1 MKRIDTIFIIF
12 LLAYFSINAITR
24 PETDSYLTFVN
35 NHAEMTAEITA
46 HTDSWAGKVIPS
58 DLVLP
63 IYHIP
68 SYPETQYR
76 VIGFYGAGVFRGCS
90 KITSIAIPRGYES
103 IPSTTFI
110 DCENLRSFR
119 WSSGN
124 PEGRNGDYFIEN
136 GVLYSSYNVG
146 KMFCYPA
153 GKTDSEFKI
162 PTNCNSIGEYCF
174 YRQRHLKNISF
185 NDGLKNIENCAFY
198 GCEGIMSL
206 TIPYG
211 VTKIGDFAFEN
222 CTSLETV
229 IIPASA
235 THINKGAFKGCSKL
249 KLVTIEN
256 GVETIKSEAFANCVS
271 LETIIIPA
279 SVTTIDERA
288 FAGCSNLKTVILQ
301 SGAKKYGAD
310 VFDGCNSLNEVRIVD
325 LSGWCQSQFATPLA
339 NPVNISKKHNY
350 LGKIITDL
358 AIPNDVNNLGQNVF
372 YGYSPLRSITFP
384 DNLTSISKDAF
395 ADCENVSKII
405 IPDFASWCKIDFIT
419 EKSNPLY
426 YAKSLYVNDALIN
439 ILDIPEGIERLHKYA
454 FVNGDFTEIRIS
466 STIKEIEDATF
477 KGVTSRFIRSYS
489 ITPPTIAL
497 TAFSSYSAT
506 LYVPTESLASYW
518 SHTVWGLFS
527 QIEEIPIDASSISF
541 EESEYELN
549 VNETLHLT
557 VSFDPINTT
566 NKEIVWSSSDE
577 SIATV
582 ENGVVKAIKEGFAVI
597 TATTTNNKSASCRL
611 TINNVLATS
620 IKVLPSEL
628 VLTPGATVKLTAQI
642 LPENTTNQSIE
653 WSSENENI
661 VIVNQSGVIKT
672 LSVGSSHITATTL
685 DGTNLS
691 AICMIT
697 VVPIKIESLVLN
709 PSCVNGQEGE
719 QVQIV
724 VTVLPENVT
733 NKTIAWSSSD
743 ERVATVDSYG
753 VVSLL
758 KEGTATITASSTDG
772 SGVSASCNITVRKPK
787 ILVSSITLTP
797 SSVDGKEGEQ
807 IQINA
812 TVLPEDATNKLLAWR
827 SSDESVATVDNNG
840 LVSLLQEGTATITA
854 SATDGSG
861 VSAECAVVVTKY
873 AEIEDILTDKNTYVK
888 IFNPSGVLVYEG
900 IYSMAKLV
908 PDYYIVVC
916 DGKNIKIKVD

>member
-1 MKRIDTIFIIF
+1 MKLTVNLFIIF
-12 LLAYFSINAITR
+12 LSVYFSANAITR
-24 PETDSYLTFVN
+24 PETDSYLDFIE
-35 NHAEMTAEITA
+35 NHANRTAEITG
-46 HTDSWAGKVIPS
+46 HRDSWAGNPLPS
-58 DLVLP
+58 NLILP
-63 IYHIP
+63 SYHIP
-68 SYPETQYR
+68 SYPETRYE

-90 KITSIAIPRGYES
+90 KITSIAIPRGYKS

-119 WSSGN
+119 WSSGD
-124 PEGRNGDYFIEN
+124 PEGRCGDYFIEN

-146 KMFCYPA
+146 NMFCYPA
-153 GKTDSEFKI
+153 GKTDSEFQI
-162 PTNCNSIGEYCF
+162 PTNCNSIGKYCF
-174 YRQRHLKNISF
+174 YRQRHLKKILF
-185 NDGLKNIENCAFY
+185 NDRLKNIENYAFS
-198 GCEGIMSL
+198 GCEYIMSL

-211 VTKIGDFAFEN
+211 VAKIGDFAFEN

-229 IIPASA
+229 IIPASV

-256 GVETIKSEAFANCVS
+256 GVETIESEAFANCSS
-271 LETIIIPA
+271 LETIIIPT
-279 SVTTIDERA
+279 SVTTVNERA
-288 FAGCSNLKTVILQ
+288 FAGCANLKTVILQ
-301 SGAKKYGAD
+301 SGAKKYDAD
-310 VFDGCNSLNEVRIVD
+310 VFEGCNSLNEVRIVD

-339 NPVNISKKHNY
+339 NPIYFSKKLNY
-350 LGKIITDL
+350 LGEIITDL
-358 AIPNDVNNLGQNVF
+358 VIPNDVNNLGQNVF
-372 YGYSPLRSITFP
+372 YGYTPLRSITFP
-384 DNLTSISKDAF
+384 NNITFISKDAF

-426 YAKSLYVNDALIN
+426 YAKSLYVNDALIS

-454 FVNGDFTEIRIS
+454 FINGDFTEIRIS
-466 STIKEIEDATF
+466 STIKEIEEATF
-477 KGVTSRFIRSYS
+477 KGVTSRSIRSYS
-489 ITPPTIAL
+489 TTPPSIAP

-541 EESEYELN
+541 EKSEYELN

-566 NKEIVWSSSDE
+566 NKEIVWSSSDK

-611 TINNVLATS
+611 TINNVLASS
-620 IKVLPSEL
+620 IKVIPSEL
-628 VLTPGATVKLTAQI
+628 VLTPGATVKLAAPI
-642 LPENTTNQSIE
+642 LPETTTNQSIR
-653 WSSENENI
+653 WSSENENV
-661 VIVNQSGVIKT
+661 VIVNQSGIIKT
-672 LSVGSSHITATTL
+672 LSVGTSHITATTL

-691 AICMIT
+691 AICLIT

-709 PSCVNGQEGE
+709 PSYVNGQEGE
-719 QVQIV
+719 HAQIV
-724 VTVLPENVT
+724 VTVLPENAT

-743 ERVATVDSYG
+743 ERVATVDSEG

-758 KEGTATITASSTDG
+758 KEGTATITASSTDE
-772 SGVSASCNITVRKPK
+772 SGVSASCNITVLMPE
-787 ILVSSITLTP
+787 ILVSSISLNP
-797 SSVDGKEGEQ
+797 DSVDGKEGGQ

-812 TVLPEDATNKLLAWR
+812 TVLPEDAINKTISWG
-827 SSDESVATVDNNG
+827 SSDETVATVDGTG
-840 LVSLLQEGTATITA
+840 LISLLKKGTAIITA
-854 SATDGSG
+854 TATDGSG
-861 VSAECAVVVTKY
+861 VSAECAVVVTEY
-873 AEIEDILTDKNTYVK
+873 SGIEDILTKKNTYVK
-888 IFNPSGVLVYEG
+888 IFNLSGVLVYKG